1 MLGLLFPFGGIAV
14 GGLVGLLFRR
24 WIRPYND
31 VLRSAVGLCVAYLG
45 VCNALASDDFLGIL
59 LCVFLGTWAG
69 ELLKLDDR
77 AVRLSGRLTAK
88 LPGGGDAAFPR
99 AFVTTSVL
107 FCLGPLPLLGPLE
120 AAAGDGWGTLL
131 DQTAMDAMS
140 AVVFAAALGAGVL
153 FSACSV
159 LVYESAIFFL
169 SELITPWLT
178 DPVLTH
184 IYAVGGIM
192 TLAAGLGMA
201 LPQLKLRVTNM
212 IPALILAVAYALV
225 CQG

>member
-1 MLGLLFPFGGIAV
+1 MP
-14 GGLVGLLFRR
+14 
-24 WIRPYND
+24 P
-31 VLRSAVGLCVAYLG
+31 
-45 VCNALASDDFLGIL
+45 
-59 LCVFLGTWAG
+59 
-69 ELLKLDDR
+69 
-77 AVRLSGRLTAK
+77 
-88 LPGGGDAAFPR
+88 P
-99 AFVTTSVL
+99 
-107 FCLGPLPLLGPLE
+107 
-120 AAAGDGWGTLL
+120 WG
-131 DQTAMDAMS
+131 
-140 AVVFAAALGAGVL
+140 
-153 FSACSV
+153 